1 MEQLAA
7 EFLSKYITENVGP
20 FGVVGRM
27 PLGLVGSLA
36 GVPGIGPG
44 GEKAP
49 GIGKPELLGGP
60 AGLGIG
66 ALFD

>member
-7 EFLSKYITENVGP
+7 EFLGKYIEENVGP

-27 PLGLVGSLA
+27 PLGLVGSFA

-49 GIGKPELLGGP
+49 GIDKPELLGGL

-66 ALFD
+66 ALFG

>member
-7 EFLSKYITENVGP
+7 EFLGKYITENVGP
-20 FGVVGRM
+20 LGVIGRM
-27 PLGLVGSLA
+27 PAGLVGSLA

-44 GEKAP
+44 GKLVP
-49 GIGKPELLGGP
+49 GIDKPELLGGL